1 MLMMPLTAVAVFARR
16 ASTCGYG
23 ACPLGT
29 GDLSRPCRVRIFSV
43 PFPFAFLHLSD
54 CSHLPALFCL
64 IHCG

>member
-43 PFPFAFLHLSD
+43 LFPFAF
-54 CSHLPALFCL
+54 FF
-64 IHCG
+64 